1 MSSPTHTS
9 PEAAPE
15 PTAPVRLPVKD
26 AAPAKDPD
34 RALIFILIAVALLP
48 RLLVFPFTD
57 NLYGDAVVR
66 TELAQQLV
74 DDPKLLSSYG
84 AGARQFGPLQIY
96 ATALPLALGVERQ
109 DAGRIP
115 SLVFGV
121 LSVWPLFLLTRR
133 LFGRKEAIWA
143 CLAWAVWGMQIQM
156 STTAGSEAL
165 STFLLLWAVAFFAQG
180 WEEGRLLPLALCAA
194 MMNLACATRYDAW
207 LLLPIFALLLLFQGK
222 DRLAGLTRAVFFGL
236 LACPFPLA
244 WMQGNELMHGDPF
257 YPITV
262 IDQFHRDWVSGE
274 AARLGGPIGYR
285 AHNLFFW
292 PAIALLTLSPV
303 VAILG
308 FVGLRRTW
316 KESVHDRWLVWVVLI
331 PVAFFTF
338 RGAVL
343 MNFAPL
349 ARFTV
354 GQLALLLPFF
364 GMGMVSTLERC
375 SPGMRRALVAAT
387 VVLAVGIPLA
397 LGVVSFRQETGMA
410 SLVRPV
416 SPVTTNPRDV
426 TIVAEYLEDQLA
438 PGKGTVVFDHAPYY
452 HDLQVAFYSGI
463 PESRMARVR
472 WGDDF
477 EKRLTEV
484 EPPVAVVTSEEG
496 VFLERDDVQQ
506 RGDALIWDGVTYRQV
521 QGLGTDA
528 FQVWRR
534 TGPQGG

>member
-1 MSSPTHTS
+1 MSSPS
-9 PEAAPE
+9 PMSPASAPSE
-15 PTAPVRLPVKD
+15 PTPPVRLPVKD

-34 RALIFILIAVALLP
+34 RTLILVLLAVALLP

-74 DDPKLLSSYG
+74 DDPRIISSYES
-84 AGARQFGPLQIY
+84 GARQFGPLHLY
-96 ATALPLALGVERQ
+96 VTALPLALGIDRQ
-109 DAGRIP
+109 DAGRLG
-115 SLVFGV
+115 SLFFGV

-165 STFLLLWAVAFFAQG
+165 STFLVLWAVAYFAQG
-180 WEEGRLLPLALCAA
+180 WEEGRLMPLALCAL

-207 LLLPIFALLLLFQGK
+207 LLLPIFALLLLLQGT
-222 DRLAGLTRAVFFGL
+222 DRVASLTRAVFFGL

-244 WMQGNELMHGDPF
+244 WMQGNELAHGDPF
-257 YPITV
+257 FPITV
-262 IDQFHRDWVSGE
+262 IDQFHQAWVSGE
-274 AARLGGPIGYR
+274 AARLGGPVGYR
-285 AHNLFFW
+285 VHNLFFW
-292 PAIALLTLSPV
+292 PAIALLTLSPL

-308 FVGLRRTW
+308 FVGMWRTW
-316 KESVHDRWLVWVVLI
+316 KESVHDRWLIWVLMVPVL
-331 PVAFFTF
+331 FFTF

-364 GMGMVSTLERC
+364 GMGLMSTLERS
-375 SPGMRRALVAAT
+375 SPAGRRALVTAT
-387 VVLAVGIPLA
+387 VLLAVALPLGLGIA
-397 LGVVSFRQETGMA
+397 SFRRDDGVA
-410 SLVRPV
+410 NLVRPV
-416 SPVTTNPRDV
+416 SPVTTNPHDV
-426 TIVAEYLEDQLA
+426 TVVAEYLEDVVA
-438 PGKGTVVFDHAPYY
+438 PERGTVVFDEAPQY
-452 HDLQVAFYSGI
+452 HDLQLAFYSGL

-472 WGDDF
+472 WGDAF

-484 EPPVAVVTSEEG
+484 EPPVAVVTAEEG
-496 VFLERDDVQQ
+496 PFLARDDVQVS
-506 RGDALIWDGVTYRQV
+506 GAELVWDGVTYHRV
-521 QGLGTDA
+521 KGLPVEA

-534 TGPQGG
+534 TG